1 MFDLFR
7 QAGSS
12 EGVSRKELRPHQVR
26 ALDLLRQSLRLG
38 NRRVVLEAVVGF
50 GKTLCAARIIEGAIA
65 KGNRVIFTAPMI
77 SLIDQTVK
85 AFEAEGIQ
93 HIGVM
98 QANHPRTDPTAPV
111 QVCSVQTLARRDV
124 PAAAVI
130 VVDEAH
136 IRSQVIEDLMASR
149 PDVVFI
155 GLTATPWSKGMGLH
169 WQALVTPCTVSELI
183 EGGFLSQF
191 RVFAPDVPDLS
202 RVRVERGDYAEA
214 ALASIMG
221 EAQLV
226 GNVVQTWLEKGEDR
240 PTLAFGVNRA
250 HAKAIHAAFE
260 RAGVASAYVDA
271 MVDSPERGHIG
282 RLFRAGEVRVICS
295 VRTMTTGVDLPVS
308 CIIDA
313 APTRSAALHMQKIGR
328 GLRVNP
334 GTEDL
339 LVLDHA
345 GNSLRIGLVT
355 DLEPRP
361 LDKTK
366 PGERAP
372 AEPKAEK
379 LPKPCPK
386 CAVLFTGALCPGC
399 GHERQAPRIAEAD
412 GELVELVGKSG
423 KKPAATMAEKDRFW
437 RMALWVDA
445 DRGKSGR
452 LAKALY
458 KGRFDCW
465 PRGLSNEPMRPDQ
478 AFWHYEK
485 SRRIAY
491 ARGKANAEGRS

>member
-1 MFDLFR
+1 MFDLFQ

-26 ALDLLRQSLRLG
+26 ALDMLRQSLRLG

-50 GKTLCAARIIEGAIA
+50 GKTLCAARIIEGALS
-65 KGNRVIFTAPMI
+65 KGNRVIFTCPMI
-77 SLIDQTVK
+77 SLVDQTVA
-85 AFEAEGIQ
+85 AFEAEGIR

-98 QANHPRTDPTAPV
+98 QANHPRTDATAPV
-111 QVCSVQTLARRDV
+111 QVCSVQTLARREI
-124 PAAAVI
+124 PKAAVI

-183 EGGFLSQF
+183 EGGYLSRF

-214 ALASIMG
+214 QLAEVMG

-226 GNVVQTWLEKGEDR
+226 GNVVATWLEKGEAR

-250 HAKAIHAAFE
+250 HAKAIFE
-260 RAGVASAYVDA
+260 EFQRAGVAAAYVDA
-271 MVDSPERGHIG
+271 MVDSPERAHIS
-282 RLFRAGEVRVICS
+282 RLFREGEIRVISS

-366 PGERAP
+366 PGDRAP
-372 AEPKAEK
+372 SEPKAEK

-386 CAVLFTGALCPGC
+386 CSQVFSGIECPGC
-399 GHERQAPRIAEAD
+399 GHARRPARIEGAD
-412 GELVELVGKSG
+412 GELVELIGKAG
-423 KKPAATMAEKDRFW
+423 KKPPATMAEKQKFW
-437 RMALWVDA
+437 SMARWVDR
-445 DRGKSGR
+445 DRGKGGK

-458 KGRFDCW
+458 RAKFGVWPKGLHD
-465 PRGLSNEPMRPDQ
+465 EPARPDQ
-478 AFWHYEK
+478 AFWNYEK
-485 SRRIAY
+485 ARRIAF
-491 ARGKANAEGRS
+491 AKGKQRGAA